1 MSAKVSPDDTDHV
14 KEQKP
19 GVLQNAGQGNDGKE
33 PPDVDLPNAPAPIK
47 REESGNKRKSQAAM
61 FGFTDPESI
70 KQTVQERLLKPDPY
84 NVFDYYWDTGY
95 AQWIAKH
102 PVFEN
107 VTLSVIC
114 LNAVYIGLDTDWNRA
129 GSLTEADWHFQ
140 SMEHFFCVYFT
151 WEWICRFLAF
161 KRKRDGLKDA
171 WFVFDSCLVF
181 LMVMETWVITAILA
195 LLGREGA
202 SPLGGNTAILRLFRL
217 LRLTRLMRM
226 LRSLPE
232 LMILIKGML
241 QAMTSVFYVMC
252 LLIIVTYIFSIA
264 FTQLSVGTETIGPT
278 YFANVGLGMY
288 SLMIYATFLDDL
300 SVLMDDLRHD
310 SWPLVFLALIFIALS
325 AMTVMNMLVGVL
337 CEVVS
342 AVAETE
348 KQEMITQNVIDKMTE
363 VAQRLDTN
371 TNGKISYEEFALV
384 VENSEALVALEEV
397 GVNAV
402 GMVEFAELFFF
413 EDGQP
418 VELPFDK
425 FLEMILDLREDNM
438 CKVKDTLGIWQNV
451 KQSTNQDIADL
462 KTNMDRVDKKI
473 DSNTNRIANRLEEV
487 GSLIH
492 QLASMPQPSHFAL
505 AG

>member
-1 MSAKVSPDDTDHV
+1 
-14 KEQKP
+14 
-19 GVLQNAGQGNDGKE
+19 
-33 PPDVDLPNAPAPIK
+33 
-47 REESGNKRKSQAAM
+47 
-61 FGFTDPESI
+61 
-70 KQTVQERLLKPDPY
+70 
-84 NVFDYYWDTGY
+84 
-95 AQWIAKH
+95 
-102 PVFEN
+102 
-107 VTLSVIC
+107 
-114 LNAVYIGLDTDWNRA
+114 
-129 GSLTEADWHFQ
+129 
-140 SMEHFFCVYFT
+140 
-151 WEWICRFLAF
+151 
-161 KRKRDGLKDA
+161 
-171 WFVFDSCLVF
+171 
-181 LMVMETWVITAILA
+181 
-195 LLGREGA
+195 
-202 SPLGGNTAILRLFRL
+202 
-217 LRLTRLMRM
+217 M

-252 LLIIVTYIFSIA
+252 LLIIVTYVFSIA
-264 FTQLSVGTETIGPT
+264 FTQLSVGKETIGPK

-288 SLMIYATFLDDL
+288 SLMIYATFLDDV
-300 SVLMDDLRHD
+300 SVFMDDLRHD

-342 AVAETE
+342 SVAETE
-348 KQEMITQNVIDKMTE
+348 KQEMITQKVIDTMTE
-363 VAQRLDTN
+363 VAKGLDTN
-371 TNGKISYEEFALV
+371 TNARISYEEFAAV
-384 VENSEALVALEEV
+384 VENKEALAALEEV

-462 KTNMDRVDKKI
+462 KGDMIRVDKKI
-473 DSNTNRIANRLEEV
+473 DSNTNRIVNRLEEV

-492 QLASMPQPSHFAL
+492 QIASRPQPSHFAL